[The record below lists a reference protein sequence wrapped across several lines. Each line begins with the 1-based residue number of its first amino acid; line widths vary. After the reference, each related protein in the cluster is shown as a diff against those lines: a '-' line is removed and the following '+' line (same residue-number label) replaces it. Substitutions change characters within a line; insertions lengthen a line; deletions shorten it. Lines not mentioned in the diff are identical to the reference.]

1 MSGLDPIFFAT
12 REAAY
17 GPQEPIPTGRQPCP
31 LIEVHRPKCEGEM
44 SAIVVIMQRLAMQA
58 GFKRDAAAIDGEDA
72 RPPGNQRSNR
82 GSDPQGVAARVGRST
97 RYERRTSQA

>member
-1 MSGLDPIFFAT
+1 
-12 REAAY
+12 
-17 GPQEPIPTGRQPCP
+17 
-31 LIEVHRPKCEGEM
+31 M

-97 RYERRTSQA
+97 R